1 MKPCRVFEPKEPIH
15 TIKDFSRELLKYKK
29 REGLDLTIIE
39 ESMEPIIDI
48 EGRHYVCHLGDANLN
63 ETENPFQRAFG
74 MMSTVKDR
82 KVVKINLTK

>member
-1 MKPCRVFEPKEPIH
+1 MKPCRVFEPKEPIQSVR
-15 TIKDFSRELLKYKK
+15 DFSRELLKYKK

-39 ESMEPIIDI
+39 ESMAPIIEI
-48 EGRHYVCHLGDANLN
+48 EGRQYVCELGEANLA

-74 MMSTVKDR
+74 MMNTVKER